1 MSKDNKKLGETGE
14 KLAEAYLVSRGYRIL
29 ERNWRY
35 SRSELDLIAMQGGI
49 LIFVEVKTKN
59 SDAVRPPEANVTRAK
74 QRRIVDAA
82 NRYMEAVGY
91 DGEIR
96 FDVVSIVMHGNA
108 GHTLT
113 HFPDAF
119 FPGMHP

>member
-1 MSKDNKKLGETGE
+1 MDKRKLGEKGE
-14 KLAEAYLVSRGYRIL
+14 KLAEAYLVSRHYRIL

-35 SRSELDLIAMQGGI
+35 SRSELDLIAMHGGI
-49 LIFVEVKTKN
+49 LVFIEVKTKS
-59 SDAVRPPEANVTRAK
+59 SDRVRPPEANVTRTK

-82 NRYMEAVGY
+82 NRYMEELDY

-96 FDVVSIVMHGNA
+96 FDVISIVLHGNA
-108 GHTLT
+108 GHTLK

-119 FPGMHP
+119 FPGLQH